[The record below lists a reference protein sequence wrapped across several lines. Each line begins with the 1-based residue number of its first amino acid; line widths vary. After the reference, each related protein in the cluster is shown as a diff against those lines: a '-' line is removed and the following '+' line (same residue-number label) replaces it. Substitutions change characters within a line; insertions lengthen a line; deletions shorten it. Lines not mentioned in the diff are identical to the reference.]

1 MNKKELEEPLTLSC
15 PFCRE
20 GISNVSFLESD
31 YFRAI
36 YNIAP
41 IIRGHSLVISRRHIE
56 SVLDFTKEEQ
66 SEFLVFAAEVTRLLL
81 KTFRGEGFD
90 WSVQEGKVAGQSVPH
105 FHMHIV
111 IRRPGDLQA
120 DEDWYG
126 KIVENEDILLDSNSR
141 KKLSDEEYQF
151 YTDFIKSEI

>member
-1 MNKKELEEPLTLSC
+1 M
-15 PFCRE
+15 
-20 GISNVSFLESD
+20 
-31 YFRAI
+31 
-36 YNIAP
+36 
-41 IIRGHSLVISRRHIE
+41 
-56 SVLDFTKEEQ
+56 LDFTKEEQ

-111 IRRPGDLQA
+111 IRRPVISRA

-141 KKLSDEEYQF
+141 KSFLTKNINSTLILSKAKYKPGQG
-151 YTDFIKSEI
+151 